1 MSRVGSIIGIM
12 GLYRYEKTCYL
23 MMQYPV
29 PTHSHIP
36 SVTSDF
42 FFKVF
47 LPLDEKQ
54 FLS

>member
-29 PTHSHIP
+29 STHSHIP

-42 FFKVF
+42 FLKFSF
-47 LPLDEKQ
+47 LLMKSN
-54 FLS
+54 F